1 MADAKTTQKRGRSSE
16 RDSDNRQDG
25 NLAVGAGT
33 DDSGTG
39 ETVGERDILT
49 WAEFDKK
56 LYKWEAEN
64 MDKRITRVMFDGDC
78 PTDYSGKMSEA
89 PIGFGK
95 PSIRLSTGEIIE
107 I

>member
-1 MADAKTTQKRGRSSE
+1 
-16 RDSDNRQDG
+16 
-25 NLAVGAGT
+25 
-33 DDSGTG
+33 
-39 ETVGERDILT
+39 VGERDILT

-64 MDKRITRVMFDGDC
+64 MKLRITRVMFDGDC